1 MLLLLNS
8 MNAETKLFRLNA
20 QDSMRRVA
28 AILYPEGWKARM
40 APYDA
45 ITASDC
51 AEYGKITQLQ
61 SVEDAMIQD
70 AAHRLVSLQEQSN
83 AVAVRIDRQT
93 LFRTAVLSIGN
104 SLMYII
110 SIMLFFIKAAET
122 GQSRESR
129 PLRPSIRQL

>member
-8 MNAETKLFRLNA
+8 MNVKTNLKYSLDKLFRLNA

-28 AILYPEGWKARM
+28 AVLYPEGWKARM

-51 AEYGKITQLQ
+51 AEYGKTTQLQ

-70 AAHRLVSLQEQSN
+70 AAHRLV
-83 AVAVRIDRQT
+83 
-93 LFRTAVLSIGN
+93 
-104 SLMYII
+104 
-110 SIMLFFIKAAET
+110 
-122 GQSRESR
+122 
-129 PLRPSIRQL
+129 